1 MAVVVYASAARSAAR
16 HVETR
21 RGVRKVR
28 DGVTRRAVKNLELAD
43 NTSRITDKDYFP
55 ATIQEAESIR
65 DDHERCYT
73 ILHAPNAVALE
84 LGHHPSGAF
93 GPMTDSGEPGRFYGR
108 QTKDTPGQYIL
119 TRAALGAAL

>member
-1 MAVVVYASAARSAAR
+1 MGVYVYASAARSAAR
-16 HVETR
+16 HVKTR

-28 DGVTRRAVKNLELAD
+28 DGVTRRATKNLELAD

-55 ATIQEAESIR
+55 ATIQEAESIKN
-65 DDHERCYT
+65 DHERCFT

-84 LGHHPSGAF
+84 FGHAPSGAF
-93 GPMTDSGEPGRFYGR
+93 GPGGIYAGR
-108 QTKDTPGQYIL
+108 QTKDTPAQYIL

>member
-16 HVETR
+16 HVKTR

-28 DGVTRRAVKNLELAD
+28 DGVTRRATKNLEMAD

-55 ATIQEAESIR
+55 ATIQEAESIKN
-65 DDHERCYT
+65 DHERCYT

-84 LGHHPSGAF
+84 FGHRPSGAF
-93 GPMTDSGEPGRFYGR
+93 GPMTDAGVPGIYYGR
-108 QTKDTPGQYIL
+108 QTKNTPAQYIL

>member
-1 MAVVVYASAARSAAR
+1 MGVYVYASAARSAAR
-16 HVETR
+16 HVKTR

-28 DGVTRRAVKNLELAD
+28 DGVTRRATKNLEMAD

-55 ATIQEAESIR
+55 ATIQEAESTKN
-65 DDHERCYT
+65 DHERCYT

-84 LGHHPSGAF
+84 FGHAPSGAF
-93 GPMTDSGEPGRFYGR
+93 GPMTDAGVPGRFYGS
-108 QTKDTPGQYIL
+108 QTKDTPAQYIL